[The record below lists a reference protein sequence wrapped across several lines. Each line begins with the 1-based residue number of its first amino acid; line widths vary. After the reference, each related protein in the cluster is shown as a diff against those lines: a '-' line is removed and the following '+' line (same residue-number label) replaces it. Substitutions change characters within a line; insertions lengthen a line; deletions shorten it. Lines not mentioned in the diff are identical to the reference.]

1 MTTYYNTLEDFAQDF
16 AQSGEY
22 SNYLIIPALED
33 SKISFHPLSSLIK
46 RVYIEEDDI
55 MLYLYKNSK
64 ELMLDT
70 ILNVGTLMTWE
81 VDDQFVMSLIEFYLI
96 DCIESC
102 IYALYY
108 LKKDENYEGL
118 LNKYQDTLLNMTIH
132 LINNLPYHKENMQ
145 KYIPKIINM
154 DPSINST
161 EIYQSLKENNLI

>member
-1 MTTYYNTLEDFAQDF
+1 MTTYNTLKDF

-33 SKISFHPLSSLIK
+33 SKLSFHPLSSLTK

-81 VDDQFVMSLIEFYLI
+81 IDDPFIISSIELYLV

-108 LKKDENYEGL
+108 LKKDEHYEGL
-118 LNKYQDTLLNMTIH
+118 LEKYQDTLLNMTIH
-132 LINNLPYHKENMQ
+132 LIKNLPDHKKNMQ
-145 KYIPKIINM
+145 KYVPKINNM

-161 EIYQSLKENNLI
+161 EIYQALKENNLI

>member
-1 MTTYYNTLEDFAQDF
+1 MTTYNTLKDF

-33 SKISFHPLSSLIK
+33 SKLSFHPLSSLTE

-55 MLYLYKNSK
+55 MLYFYENSK
-64 ELMLDT
+64 KLMLDT

-81 VDDQFVMSLIEFYLI
+81 IDDPLIMSSIELYLV

-108 LKKDENYEGL
+108 LKKDGHYEGL
-118 LNKYQDTLLNMTIH
+118 LEKYQDTLLNMTIH
-132 LINNLPYHKENMQ
+132 LINKLPYHKKTMQ
-145 KYIPKIINM
+145 KYVPKINNM
-154 DPSINST
+154 DPSINPT
-161 EIYQSLKENNLI
+161 EIYQALKENNLI

>member
-1 MTTYYNTLEDFAQDF
+1 MTTYDTLKDFAKDF

-33 SKISFHPLSSLIK
+33 SKISFHPLRGLTQ

-55 MLYLYKNSK
+55 MLYLYKDSK
-64 ELMLDT
+64 KLMLDT
-70 ILNVGTLMTWE
+70 ILNIGTLMTWE
-81 VDDQFVMSLIEFYLI
+81 IDDPMIMSFIDFYLV

-108 LKKDENYEGL
+108 LKKDENYKDL
-118 LNKYQDTLLNMTIH
+118 LEKYQDTLLNMTIH
-132 LINNLPYHKENMQ
+132 LIKNLPDHKKNMQ
-145 KYIPKIINM
+145 KYIPKINNM

-161 EIYQSLKENNLI
+161 EIYQALKENNLI

>member
-1 MTTYYNTLEDFAQDF
+1 MTTYNTLKDF

-33 SKISFHPLSSLIK
+33 SKMSFHPLSSFTK

-55 MLYLYKNSK
+55 ILYLYEDSK
-64 ELMLDT
+64 KLMLDT
-70 ILNVGTLMTWE
+70 IVNVVGTFMTWE
-81 VDDQFVMSLIEFYLI
+81 IDDPLIMSYIDFYLV

-108 LKKDENYEGL
+108 LKKAENYEDL
-118 LNKYQDTLLNMTIH
+118 LEKYQDTLLNMTVH

-161 EIYQSLKENNLI
+161 EIYQALKENNLI

>member
-1 MTTYYNTLEDFAQDF
+1 MTTYNTLKDF

-33 SKISFHPLSSLIK
+33 SKISFHPLSSLTK

-64 ELMLDT
+64 KLMLDT
-70 ILNVGTLMTWE
+70 ILNIGTLMTWE
-81 VDDQFVMSLIEFYLI
+81 VDNPLIMSLIEFYLI

-108 LKKDENYEGL
+108 LKKDENYESL
-118 LNKYQDTLLNMTIH
+118 LEKYQDTLLNMTIH
-132 LINNLPYHKENMQ
+132 LIKNLPDHKKNMQ
-145 KYIPKIINM
+145 KYVPKINNM

-161 EIYQSLKENNLI
+161 EIYQALKENNLI

>member
-1 MTTYYNTLEDFAQDF
+1 MTTYNTLKDF

-33 SKISFHPLSSLIK
+33 SKLSFHPLSSLTK

-55 MLYLYKNSK
+55 MLYLYENSK
-64 ELMLDT
+64 KLMLDT

-81 VDDQFVMSLIEFYLI
+81 IDDLFIISSIELYLV

-108 LKKDENYEGL
+108 LKKDENYESL
-118 LNKYQDTLLNMTIH
+118 LEKYQDTLLNMTIH
-132 LINNLPYHKENMQ
+132 LIKNLPDHKKNMQ
-145 KYIPKIINM
+145 KYVPKINNM

-161 EIYQSLKENNLI
+161 EIYQALKENNLI